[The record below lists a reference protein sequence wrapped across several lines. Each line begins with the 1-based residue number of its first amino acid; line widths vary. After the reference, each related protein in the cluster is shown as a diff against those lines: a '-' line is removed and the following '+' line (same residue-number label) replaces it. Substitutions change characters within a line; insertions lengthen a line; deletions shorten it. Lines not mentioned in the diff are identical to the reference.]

1 MIEFEL
7 FNIIFDYMDDDEFM
21 FTSSMVCNN
30 NIFKKR
36 RFNIYKS
43 KRIKSLHDKIIYY
56 NLNKDLEFD
65 NDFDDSNKTLD
76 NTFNTIRILSSYL
89 LMDGLLGEKY
99 RGHSFTKYKH
109 YKYYISTP
117 TMIELIRYPQH
128 SPRNLLDF
136 SDKVKQ
142 NTRFYQS
149 LCQIYRM
156 PPFQKNILKI
166 HFRYAQAL
174 IY

>member
-21 FTSSMVCNN
+21 STCSMVCNN
-30 NIFKKR
+30 NMFKKR
-36 RFNIYKS
+36 RSKIYKY
-43 KRIKSLHDKIIYY
+43 KRIESLNDKIIDF
-56 NLNKDLEFD
+56 KDLEFD
-65 NDFDDSNKTLD
+65 YDFDDTNKTMEY
-76 NTFNTIRILSSYL
+76 TFNTIRILSSYL
-89 LMDGLLGEKY
+89 LMDGLLEEKR

-117 TMIELIRYPQH
+117 TMINIIRYPEH
-128 SPRNLLDF
+128 SPRDLLDF
-136 SDKVKQ
+136 SDEVKQ
-142 NTRFYQS
+142 NIRFYQS

-156 PPFQKNILKI
+156 PPFQRNILKR